1 MKPRIILAGGTG
13 FIGQSLSPFLVS
25 KNYDV
30 VILTRGKSDHH
41 GSIREAHWD
50 GKTLGEWTQFVNGA
64 LGLVNLTGRSIN
76 TRHTPEHRREIID
89 SRVDSVRIL
98 GEAIGRCVQPPK
110 IFVQIAGVG
119 IYGDKGERICD
130 ETTAPG
136 ATPGR
141 LGHFVSEVCK
151 KWEAAFDSVDLPNT
165 RKVLLRLGVVL
176 GRDGGFLEVL
186 SRLTRWFLGGH
197 VGSGKQYVSW
207 IHIADLWQM
216 VLQAIEQEQ
225 VMGVFNATAP
235 NPVTNAELMRELRR
249 ALHRPWSPPVPEFAA
264 RIGSRLMGTEA
275 SLALVSQR
283 CVPKRFLEKNFEF
296 EFRSLR
302 EALANIYPNE

>member
-1 MKPRIILAGGTG
+1 MKPRIVLAGGSG
-13 FIGQSLSPFLVS
+13 FIGQSLSPPLVS
-25 KNYDV
+25 KNYEIV
-30 VILTRGKSDHH
+30 VLTRGKSNHH
-41 GSIREAHWD
+41 GRIREAHWD
-50 GKTLGEWTQFVNGA
+50 GKKLGEWTQFVNGA

-110 IFVQIAGVG
+110 VFVQLAGVG

-136 ATPGR
+136 DD
-141 LGHFVSEVCK
+141 FVSEVCK
-151 KWEAAFDSVDLPNT
+151 KWEAAFDSVDSPNT

-176 GRDGGFLEVL
+176 GRNGGFLHVL
-186 SRLTRWFLGGH
+186 SRLTRWLLGGQ
-197 VGSGKQYVSW
+197 VGEGRQYVSW
-207 IHIADLWQM
+207 IHIADLSRM
-216 VLQAIEQEQ
+216 ILQAIDQERLK
-225 VMGVFNATAP
+225 GVFNATAP
-235 NPVTNAELMRELRR
+235 NPVTNAELMRALRR

-264 RIGSRLMGTEA
+264 RIGSWLMGTEA

-283 CVPKRFLEKNFEF
+283 CVPKRFLEKNFAF
-296 EFRSLR
+296 EFPNLR
-302 EALANIYPNE
+302 EALANIYPNK

>member
-1 MKPRIILAGGTG
+1 MKPRIVLAGGSG
-13 FIGQSLSPFLVS
+13 FIGQSLSPPLVS
-25 KNYDV
+25 KNYEIV
-30 VILTRGKSDHH
+30 VLTRGKSNHH

-50 GKTLGEWTQFVNGA
+50 GKKLGEWTQFVNGA

-98 GEAIGRCVQPPK
+98 GEAIGRCMQPPK
-110 IFVQIAGVG
+110 VFVQLAGVG

-136 ATPGR
+136 DD
-141 LGHFVSEVCK
+141 FVSEVCK
-151 KWEAAFDSVDLPNT
+151 KWEAAFDSVDSPST

-176 GRDGGFLEVL
+176 GRNSGLLHVL
-186 SRLTRWFLGGH
+186 SRLTRWLLGGQ
-197 VGSGKQYVSW
+197 VGEGRQYVSW
-207 IHIADLWQM
+207 IHIADLSRM
-216 VLQAIEQEQ
+216 ILQAIDQEQ
-225 VMGVFNATAP
+225 FTGVFNATAP
-235 NPVTNAELMRELRR
+235 NPVTNAELMRALRR

-264 RIGSRLMGTEA
+264 RIGSWLMGTEA

-296 EFRSLR
+296 EFPNLR
-302 EALANIYPNE
+302 EALANIYPNK

>member
-1 MKPRIILAGGTG
+1 MILAGGSG
-13 FIGQSLSPFLVS
+13 FIGQSLSPFLIS
-25 KNYDV
+25 KNYEV
-30 VILTRGKSDHH
+30 VVLTRGRSDHH

-98 GEAIGRCVQPPK
+98 GEAISRCAQPPK

-119 IYGDKGERICD
+119 VYGDKGERICD
-130 ETTAPG
+130 ETTVPG
-136 ATPGR
+136 DD
-141 LGHFVSEVCK
+141 FVSEVCK
-151 KWEAAFDSVDLPNT
+151 KWEAAFDFVDSPNT
-165 RKVLLRLGVVL
+165 RRVLLRLGVVL
-176 GRDGGFLEVL
+176 GRNGGFLQIL
-186 SRLTRWFLGGH
+186 SKLTRWFLGGH
-197 VGSGKQYVSW
+197 VGNGRQYVSW
-207 IHIADLWQM
+207 IHIADLSRM
-216 VLQAIEQEQ
+216 ILQAIEQEQ
-225 VMGVFNATAP
+225 LTSVFNATAP

-264 RIGSRLMGTEA
+264 RIGSWLMGTEA

-283 CVPKRFLEKNFEF
+283 CVPKRFLENGFDFEF
-296 EFRSLR
+296 PTLR
-302 EALANIYPNE
+302 QALTNIFPDQ